1 MVRDHA
7 IALVRERYADFG
19 PTFAAEKL
27 AERHDLKVSRE
38 TLRSWMRQA
47 GIWIS
52 RAERKRIQQ
61 PRHRREHVGEL
72 VQIDGSDHRWFED
85 RAAACT
91 LLVFVDDATS
101 RLMELRFVA
110 SESTFAYFE
119 ALKAYLGRHGKPVA
133 FYSDK
138 HSIFR
143 VSNENAASGDGMTQF
158 GRALSELNIE
168 ILCANT
174 SQAKGRVERAH
185 STLQDRL
192 VKELRLAGIST
203 IDAANAFLPGF
214 VAHYN
219 GRFAK
224 PPARDQRL
232 SSCRSIPVRISID
245 VLCWREQRK
254 VSHQLVVN
262 YNRMKLTLKAEGLA
276 TRLRG
281 KMVEIYDFPDGRLEV
296 RWKGRPL
303 PYSAF
308 DKLQRVSHAAIV
320 ENKRLGEVLAW
331 IKEQQDRQPRF
342 NRIPKGPRRSSQKP
356 GLLKNRALRIAE
368 AAKSKS
374 KSSPPKPAPLRYGGL
389 RGAGSRSRRG
399 CRVTFQLCRA
409 RDISTLLQHASA
421 SRGSARRHGRR
432 AIVGRS
438 GAHAARCGER
448 SSRLGRRPRGHD
460 VEASAFTSASCSRHR
475 VGGSSSTRRIVISCA
490 GISSAEV
497 IACSP
502 VRRFTQPNS
511 LSEMRHFAIPM
522 FMGWGRGSPRLSRC
536 PMQFIAQ
543 PLPECAI

>member
-1 MVRDHA
+1 MSVVLMSKRELNRLDVLARLDSDRLTVLAAAGLMNVTRRQTYRLLSRYRDGGAPAIADQRRGRPSNNRLPDAVRDHA
-7 IALVRERYADFG
+7 ISLVRQLYSDFG
-19 PTFAAEKL
+19 PTLAAEKL

-38 TLRSWMRQA
+38 TLRNWMRHA

-52 RAERKRIQQ
+52 RAERLRFQQ

-85 RAAACT
+85 RAPPCT

-143 VSNENAASGDGMTQF
+143 VSNESAATGDGMTQF

-203 IDAANAFLPGF
+203 IDAANVFLPGF

-219 GRFAK
+219 ARFAK
-224 PPARDQRL
+224 APARDKDLHRVLDPRQDL
-232 SSCRSIPVRISID
+232 DD
-245 VLCWREQRK
+245 VLCWRAQRK

-262 YNRMKLTLKAEGLA
+262 YNQMKLTLKAESMA
-276 TRLRG
+276 TRLCG
-281 KMVEIYDFPDGRLEV
+281 KMIEIYDFPDGRLEV

-331 IKEQQDRQPRF
+331 IKDRQDRQPRYK
-342 NRIPKGPRRSSQKP
+342 RIPAGPRRSDQKP
-356 GLLKNRALRIAE
+356 GLMKKRFDRIAE
-368 AAKSKS
+368 AAKSVP
-374 KSSPPKPAPLRYGGL
+374 KSSRK
-389 RGAGSRSRRG
+389 
-399 CRVTFQLCRA
+399 
-409 RDISTLLQHASA
+409 
-421 SRGSARRHGRR
+421 
-432 AIVGRS
+432 
-438 GAHAARCGER
+438 
-448 SSRLGRRPRGHD
+448 
-460 VEASAFTSASCSRHR
+460 
-475 VGGSSSTRRIVISCA
+475 TRRRSDTMV
-490 GISSAEV
+490 SA
-497 IACSP
+497 APSP
-502 VRRFTQPNS
+502 VP
-511 LSEMRHFAIPM
+511 
-522 FMGWGRGSPRLSRC
+522 
-536 PMQFIAQ
+536 
-543 PLPECAI
+543 